1 MCFNIFTMRCSGTC
15 LLLMAATYG
24 VQGAGQQSFSS
35 FMTTFGAVQVGAKNF
50 FRLMKNDETVLLFP
64 GGVREV
70 SRLMPY

>member
-1 MCFNIFTMRCSGTC
+1 MCFNFFTIRCTGTC
-15 LLLMAATYG
+15 QLLTAAAGG

-70 SRLMPY
+70 SLLMP